1 MMMLLVGAA
10 ALVLIVFGAA
20 GLLKSAGQ
28 GPSVGAVAPE
38 FSLNSQEQKSV
49 SLRDFRGKWVVLY
62 FYPKDFTSGCTV
74 EAHNFERDLAEY
86 GKRNAAILGVST
98 QDEKSHE
105 AFCTKEG
112 LNFRLL
118 ADTKGEVSKK
128 YGSVVNLAVTKLSS
142 RHTFLID
149 PEGVV
154 RKVWTSVNV
163 NGHSKEILAELDGLQ
178 TSATAKETRKAS
190 SPF

>member
-1 MMMLLVGAA
+1 MLTIIGLAG
-10 ALVLIVFGAA
+10 LVLIVIGAA
-20 GLLKSAGQ
+20 GLLRSADK
-28 GPSVGAVAPE
+28 GPEVGSEAPE
-38 FSLNSQEQKSV
+38 FTLNSQEQRPV
-49 SLRDFRGKWVVLY
+49 VLGDFRGKWVVLY

-74 EAHNFERDLAEY
+74 EAHNFQRDLTEY
-86 GKRNAAILGVST
+86 ENRNAAILGVST
-98 QDEKSHE
+98 QEEKTHQ

-128 YGSVVNLAVTKLSS
+128 YGSVVNLAFTKLSS

-149 PEGVV
+149 PNGVI

-163 NGHSKEILAELDGLQ
+163 GTHSREVLDALDELQ
-178 TSATAKETRKAS
+178 KAAAG
-190 SPF
+190 